1 METETK
7 KENRRQT
14 LLILLCWFAYFTSYF
29 GRYSYNANII
39 PIEEAFGV
47 THAQSGLV
55 VTFYFFSYG
64 AGQIL
69 HSFLCKKYPFRYVV
83 AGAMA
88 IAAAVNLAIGFG
100 LGFGAMK

>member
-64 AGQIL
+64 ADR
-69 HSFLCKKYPFRYVV
+69 FCTVFCAKVPVRYVV

-88 IAAAVNLAIGFG
+88 IAAAVNLAIGSDS
-100 LGFGAMK
+100 ASER